1 MDSFQV
7 MREQSGKM
15 VPENVAKIE
24 ITTKN
29 SLAVAHDGFQKIMS
43 ILENVKKEIIAAA
56 QLFREENINEASF
69 KIIKILETI
78 KPIAIF
84 INSVSVNFY
93 LNIDQIPFD
102 AKITLREKVEKFLE
116 TIDELVDA
124 QEEQDYVKLADYLEF
139 RLVEDMNDL
148 NKIVH
153 LLLQKIDA
161 IGARDREKGKV
172 IG

>member
-1 MDSFQV
+1 